1 MGCDSDTDSQQQ
13 IWRALSHLCC
23 TGWEDR
29 FNWIL
34 SSLARCSRGLVS
46 AVLGTRHAHRLLQGF
61 LLLLE
66 TDGLPESRHRARCA
80 PSVPQKQQELLS
92 LPGRAALR
100 STRRAMTVGEKGQT
114 HGRRGEASTLLTFS
128 SCCSSRAG
136 SWDSCSRTP
145 PGSTS
150 LPPPAPRCPDLG
162 FCCCFFTVSSFVFPF
177 FPFFPFSSLFDPA
190 DCGRAQEAVRAS
202 APRAPRGRQSSPHS
216 PPAAS

>member
-13 IWRALSHLCC
+13 IWRALLHFCC

-29 FNWIL
+29 LNWIL

-46 AVLGTRHAHRLLQGF
+46 AVLGTRHARRLL
-61 LLLLE
+61 
-66 TDGLPESRHRARCA
+66 
-80 PSVPQKQQELLS
+80 
-92 LPGRAALR
+92 
-100 STRRAMTVGEKGQT
+100 QT

-136 SWDSCSRTP
+136 SWASCSRTP
-145 PGSTS
+145 PGSIS

-190 DCGRAQEAVRAS
+190 DCGRAQEVVRAS
-202 APRAPRGRQSSPHS
+202 APSAPRGRQSSPHS